1 MALIQPNRPE
11 KRSAIEKIMQG
22 LQVAQAVYG
31 IKSTHDQYKLNQM
44 RMKEAEEE
52 QRRDQGVFT
61 QKEAE
66 SQYRVGADSPLY
78 SQAEEGKIEGTGE
91 TFKYIPEKKLQKIK
105 IGQSITEDM
114 QKSQLD
120 AEYRLGRVRP
130 TEIQTAAEI
139 SKGPAKPSGQGWIK
153 RWDIENGK
161 QVDVWVKPNAAAG
174 YWLQKEKE
182 ELGKEKTS
190 YEKKA
195 DIAKSFVDLA
205 PSFSSLKTLDDRIK
219 SDDDKAPIAGANE
232 LLSALKRKEVA
243 TLFASGEAW
252 QKPELIQAS
261 IAQAG
266 PEAQALWTD
275 LSSFV
280 QRILKA
286 ESGAAVTP
294 QEAARIKEKLGAY
307 AFSNPQTLKQG
318 IKNAKREFMQI
329 IQTKE
334 APLIKGGQATPDL
347 IDFRKA
353 PGAIS
358 SDDPLFDT
366 FKTKKKKQEGFELDN
381 L

>member
-1 MALIQPNRPE
+1 MALVQPNRPE
-11 KRSAIEKIMQG
+11 KRSAIDKIVQG

-44 RMKEAEEE
+44 KMAEAESE
-52 QRRDQGVFT
+52 QRRDKGIFT
-61 QKEAE
+61 QQEAE
-66 SQYRVGADSPLY
+66 QQYRIGADSPLY
-78 SQAEEGKIEGTGE
+78 SQAEEGTIEGTSQ
-91 TFKYIPEKKLQKIK
+91 TFKYLPEKKLQKIK
-105 IGQSITEDM
+105 MTQSITDDM
-114 QKSQLD
+114 QKSQAE
-120 AEYRLGRVRP
+120 AEYRTGRVRP
-130 TEIQTAAEI
+130 AEIQTAAEI
-139 SKGPAKPSGQGWIK
+139 VKGPSKPTGQGWIK
-153 RWDIENGK
+153 KWDIENGK
-161 QVDVWVKPNAAAG
+161 QVDVWIKPNAAAG

-182 ELGKEKTS
+182 ELGKEKSS

-195 DIAKSFVDLA
+195 DLAKSFVDLS

-232 LLSALKRKEVA
+232 LLTALKRKEIA
-243 TLFASGEAW
+243 TLFTSGEAW
-252 QKPELIQAS
+252 QKPELVQAA

-266 PEAQALWTD
+266 PDAQALWTD
-275 LSSFV
+275 LSSFM

-294 QEAARIKEKLGAY
+294 QEAARIKEKLGVY
-307 AFSNPQTLKQG
+307 SFSNPQTLKQG
-318 IKNAKREFMQI
+318 IKNAKREFLQI

-334 APLIKGGQATPDL
+334 APLVKGGQATPDL

-366 FKTKKKKQEGFELDN
+366 FKSKKKQQKGFELDD